1 MRFDVNRLVVGKPY
15 KTGYINTSNMNT
27 IIVYIHGK
35 WMSKIDSGL
44 RSANKMWTSEVE
56 DGTYYNSLKVDYISE
71 DYILVNSL
79 ILLRHEVRLW

>member
-27 IIVYIHGK
+27 VIVYI
-35 WMSKIDSGL
+35 L
-44 RSANKMWTSEVE
+44 RSSNKMWTSKVE
-56 DGTYYNSLKVDYISE
+56 DRTYYNSLKVDYISK